1 VKNVVRMSSP
11 GLVRRVDLAM
21 HLRNNAQMVLGMNA
35 NESLS
40 EITMEHAKEVVP
52 PPRLPR

>member
-1 VKNVVRMSSP
+1 MKNVVRMSSP

>member
-1 VKNVVRMSSP
+1 
-11 GLVRRVDLAM
+11 
-21 HLRNNAQMVLGMNA
+21 MVLGMNA

-40 EITMEHAKEVVP
+40 EITMEHAEEVVP